1 MACTGWEASQKLH
14 LDLDLDTLFLED
26 VESKKEREKK
36 ARNEEKKEK
45 RKKKK
50 AGRGGGGGKG
60 CGIWTEVKSQIC
72 CTARNGIGQTFQ
84 ECCLWSRVGKSGPI
98 PAQNV

>member
-36 ARNEEKKEK
+36 ARNEEKKKKEK
-45 RKKKK
+45 RKKQGGEEEEEERGVEF
-50 AGRGGGGGKG
+50 GR
-60 CGIWTEVKSQIC
+60 
-72 CTARNGIGQTFQ
+72 
-84 ECCLWSRVGKSGPI
+84 
-98 PAQNV
+98 